1 MADTGRDLLRFA
13 GAAAPF
19 VFGPAAVASEIGYA
33 LFPKKQETKDKDQA
47 IGSVVSYL
55 NDRPYEIYAGKD
67 YGPQSI
73 GSYMKLR
80 QTDPNRFPRPMGL
93 GAIQPKPEV
102 KPPAAPAAP
111 ATNPDWQTSGG
122 GAVPP
127 LSDTTTNWGTAQD
140 VETGT
145 FPTDVRTPG
154 REPGFEEIVELLK
167 TQLSPEARREAT
179 NEAIRQF
186 VATSTISQ
194 ALGAEKSRER
204 YKREVELERIKQWT
218 DLAKT
223 TQQTNLLSQALL
235 GQALI
240 ASQQPSVALADV
252 LSKGTQAAQ
261 SVLGGFQLKA

>member
-55 NDRPYEIYAGKD
+55 NDRPYEVYAGKD

-93 GAIQPKPEV
+93 GAVQSKPKA
-102 KPPAAPAAP
+102 KPPAAP

-127 LSDTTTNWGTAQD
+127 LLDDTTTAWGTAQD
-140 VETGT
+140 VSTGT
-145 FPTDVRTPG
+145 FPAEARRSG
-154 REPGFEEIVELLK
+154 SEPGFETILDFLK
-167 TQLSPEARREAT
+167 ETLSPEGATLRT

-186 VATSTISQ
+186 AATTAISQ

-261 SVLGGFQLKA
+261 SVLGGFQLKGV

>member
-1 MADTGRDLLRFA
+1 MADTGRDFLRFA
-13 GAAAPF
+13 GAALPGL
-19 VFGPAAVASEIGYA
+19 FGPLAVANEASYA
-33 LFPKKQETKDKDQA
+33 LFPRNKASENKERAVGT
-47 IGSVVSYL
+47 VVSYL
-55 NDRPYEIYAGKD
+55 NDQPYEIYAGKD
-67 YGPQSI
+67 YGPQTV
-73 GSYMKLR
+73 GSYLKLR
-80 QTDPNRFPRPMGL
+80 QAAPDQFPRPAGL
-93 GAIQPKPEV
+93 GAVQPKPQA
-102 KPPAAPAAP
+102 KAPTPP
-111 ATNPDWQTSGG
+111 ATNPDWQTGTSG

-127 LSDTTTNWGTAQD
+127 LGDATADWGTAQD

-145 FPTDVRTPG
+145 FPTEARTPG
-154 REPGFEEIVELLK
+154 KEPGFEEIVELLK

-240 ASQQPSVALADV
+240 ASQQPSAAMADV
-252 LSKGTQAAQ
+252 LGKGTQAAQ